1 MKSRYGI
8 FQCNKCEKEVGH
20 NVVVA
25 ENQNEF
31 DKLSKALTPPFADFA
46 NGTLVKQFKCTVE
59 GCDGFINVIYVET
72 DY

>member
-20 NVVVA
+20 NVVIA
-25 ENQNEF
+25 QDQGEF
-31 DKLSKALTPPFADFA
+31 DKLSKALIPPFAEFSVD
-46 NGTLVKQFKCTVE
+46 TLVKQFKCIVE